1 MNEEIEQ
8 LKNIVADLEQ
18 VSLSFKVD
26 SREKAVEVCKISE
39 HIQLARH
46 HLYVAINRLNVFQGF
61 DKK

>member
-46 HLYVAINRLNVFQGF
+46 HLYVAINRLKVFQGF